1 MPRANEDVE
10 GLLQEYSDLISIS
23 GGDAFKARAYEKA
36 ARAVGR
42 VHGDVEKMGWK
53 ARQAIPHVG
62 KSIAEKIHEYLTTG
76 GIQALEDL
84 RSQIPD
90 GVRSMLAI
98 PTLGPK
104 KAMLL
109 YEEMRISSVEELLD
123 ALHEHKLTDLRGFGP
138 KTEENILRGVQQM
151 QKAGGRVQLGAAI
164 DLAEEILGELKS
176 LSEVRRADYAG
187 SLRRMCETIGD
198 IDLLVASEKS
208 APVMDAFASMSYVQ
222 RVLARGETKSSVL
235 TT

>member
-10 GLLQEYSDLISIS
+10 GLLLEYSDLISIS

-36 ARAVGR
+36 ARAVGGF
-42 VHGDVEKMGWK
+42 HGDVEKMDLK
-53 ARQAIPHVG
+53 ALQAIPNVG

-76 GIQALEDL
+76 SMQALEDL
-84 RSQIPD
+84 RSEIPD
-90 GVRSMLAI
+90 GVRSMIAI

-109 YEEMRISSVEELLD
+109 FEEMRISSVEELLD
-123 ALHEHKLTDLRGFGP
+123 ALHEHKLRDLRGYGP

-176 LSEVRRADYAG
+176 LSEVRR
-187 SLRRMCETIGD
+187 GD
-198 IDLLVASEKS
+198 
-208 APVMDAFASMSYVQ
+208 
-222 RVLARGETKSSVL
+222 
-235 TT
+235 